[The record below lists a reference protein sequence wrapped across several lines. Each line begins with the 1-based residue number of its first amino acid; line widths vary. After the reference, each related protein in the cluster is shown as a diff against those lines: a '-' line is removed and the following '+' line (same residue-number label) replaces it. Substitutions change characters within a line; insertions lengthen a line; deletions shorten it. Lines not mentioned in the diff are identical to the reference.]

1 VEVGA
6 YEAKTRLSALLARV
20 QKGEHFVITKH
31 GKPVAML
38 VPAGR
43 PDLGARKRALE
54 RLFAFREA
62 LRARG
67 VRVTRDEIKAWV
79 NEGRS

>member
-43 PDLGARKRALE
+43 SDIGARKRALE
-54 RLFAFREA
+54 RLFAFREV